1 MRTVACNIAL
11 CAVLSTALAAA
22 AVQAAPET
30 AAGPSAIAPITPIAA
45 PKDRAYAGEIQ
56 LKVDAGDTNHRVIH
70 VHESLSGVGPDT
82 VLLYPKWLPGTHAP
96 EGTIDRLGGIR
107 ITANGT
113 PVTWKRDPVEV
124 FAFRLNLKPGTHA
137 IDIDFDYLSPTSGK
151 VGALE
156 MSRDLMLI
164 EWNELVFYPAGYFT
178 RQIPAEVLRWMLPPT
193 RQGDSS
199 RRIAGNC
206 LRPAGRGVGLSYGRW
221 LDEEVLARSIAPGTL
236 ACNGR

>member
-1 MRTVACNIAL
+1 MRTAACKIAL
-11 CAVLSTALAAA
+11 CAALSTGLA

-30 AAGPSAIAPITPIAA
+30 AAGPSATAPITPIVA
-45 PKDRAYAGEIQ
+45 PKDRAYTGEIH
-56 LKVDAGDTNHRVIH
+56 LKVDASHTSHRVMH
-70 VHESLSGVGPDT
+70 VHETLSGVGPDT

-96 EGTIDRLGGIR
+96 EGTIERLGGIR
-107 ITANGT
+107 ITAGGA
-113 PVTWKRDPVEV
+113 PVSWKRDPVEV

-178 RQIPAEVLRWMLPPT
+178 RQVPVQVQLTLPPDWQFGSALET
-193 RQGDSS
+193 ASTDHAQTQFKR
-199 RRIAGNC
+199 
-206 LRPAGRGVGLSYGRW
+206 
-221 LDEEVLARSIAPGTL
+221 TTM
-236 ACNGR
+236 